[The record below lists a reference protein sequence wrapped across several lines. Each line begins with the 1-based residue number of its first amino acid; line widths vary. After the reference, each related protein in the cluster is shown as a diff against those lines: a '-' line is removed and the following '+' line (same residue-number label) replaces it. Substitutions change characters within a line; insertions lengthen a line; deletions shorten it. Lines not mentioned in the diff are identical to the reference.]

1 MSEFSCVIKTS
12 SGQEISLG
20 DVFWGAVAYD
30 SFKNVQLL
38 KRAFTYNHAELA
50 AYRVRKLTVF
60 SINVHWDGKYGE
72 YQGPKPTHTLTMT
85 LVMTVDMSDN
95 PAERKE
101 RPLEINVDR
110 DLYSLFTSKEE
121 AQADLNDRIGSAI
134 TVSELARIAEINSAM
149 LEDPNVIEKITDG
162 NMTFAEYKHQ
172 LGECSNTSEVYLN
185 LLDKI
190 AASVIS
196 PTYMRRYPGDV
207 IFGDPELWERIVND
221 IIAEFKK
228 KG

>member
-1 MSEFSCVIKTS
+1 MSEVSCVIKTS

-38 KRAFTYNHAELA
+38 KRAFSYNHAELA

-60 SINVHWDGKYGE
+60 SINVHWDGNYNV
-72 YQGPKPTHTLTMT
+72 YQGPKPAHTI
-85 LVMTVDMSDN
+85 VMSVDMSDN
-95 PAERKE
+95 PAQRKE
-101 RPLEINVDR
+101 RTLEINVDR
-110 DLYSLFTSKEE
+110 ELYSLFTSKEE
-121 AQADLNDRIGSAI
+121 AQSDLNDRMGSAI
-134 TVSELARIAEINSAM
+134 TVSELARIAEINSTM

-172 LGECSNTSEVYLN
+172 LRECSNTSEAYLN

-207 IFGDPELWERIVND
+207 IFGDPELWEKIADD